1 MAKRTQIC
9 GGRGVE
15 PRTETSWPI
24 RNRRRIA
31 RRRKVKGLSSERKA
45 SWKNKENQVD
55 AGDDD
60 DVVVDIA
67 KRNNPQATRLDK
79 IRMRSRLVG
88 TNKNHVGSLRI
99 AGSIDGT

>member
-9 GGRGVE
+9 VGRGVE

-55 AGDDD
+55 AGVDD
-60 DVVVDIA
+60 DVVDNA

-79 IRMRSRLVG
+79 IRMRNRLVG